1 MDNREFKEFSESFGA
16 AWDFH
21 KPLSDRAI
29 LKAFDVL
36 KHYPLSMILCAI
48 DAHCQDR
55 NKGQYAPKPSDI
67 IDQIE
72 KRNPAN
78 QRLSADEAWAMM
90 PRSEDETVVWTE
102 EMSGAYAAAY
112 DLIIEGDRIAA
123 RMAFK
128 GAYDRLCSEASM
140 MQKPV
145 VWKVCTGYDKT
156 LIEPTL
162 QKAVLAGR
170 ITQNLADKHL
180 PAPQDAGVIAGL
192 LTGKVTDLPNNAQ
205 HLKSKWKELGQAMRD
220 GQQKL
225 EDQKRQEALDRE
237 NKRIERERINRSI
250 LEEAERLVTETA

>member
-1 MDNREFKEFSESFGA
+1 MNKQNFNEFADAWSDAHEAMAAGKVLSPRAMVSIFDDFEDHSIESVLA
-16 AWDFH
+16 A
-21 KPLSDRAI
+21 
-29 LKAFDVL
+29 L
-36 KHYPLSMILCAI
+36 KHHRKTA
-48 DAHCQDR
+48 R
-55 NKGQYAPKPSDI
+55 YAPVSSDI
-67 IDQIE
+67 IE
-72 KRNPAN
+72 LLGAHNK
-78 QRLSADEAWAMM
+78 RLSADEAWAMM
-90 PRSEDETVVWTE
+90 PRSEDEAVVWTE

-140 MQKPV
+140 MQKSV

-170 ITQNLADKHL
+170 ITQKLADKHL